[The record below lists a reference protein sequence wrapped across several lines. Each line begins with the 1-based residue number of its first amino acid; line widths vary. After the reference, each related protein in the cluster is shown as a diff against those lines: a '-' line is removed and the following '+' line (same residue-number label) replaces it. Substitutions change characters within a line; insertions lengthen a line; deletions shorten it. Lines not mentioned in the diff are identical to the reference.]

1 MPERK
6 EGQVRRTSWILV
18 FMLLLAGSA
27 CAGSRAETPGP
38 AESPVRV
45 VVTNNYA
52 LAMEV
57 YVDGAGITHRLGTVD
72 PGMVGRFQ
80 VPPAMIGSGPLEFEA
95 HTPPRAAAR
104 ERAQSGRLLVAP
116 GAVVD
121 FVITP
126 RLFNSTATL
135 RR

>member
-6 EGQVRRTSWILV
+6 EGQVHRTSWILV
-18 FMLLLAGSA
+18 FTLLLAGSA
-27 CAGSRAETPGP
+27 CARGRAEAPQP
-38 AESPVRV
+38 ADSPVRV

-57 YVDGAGITHRLGTVD
+57 FVIGAGITHRLGTVD
-72 PGMVGRFQ
+72 PGMVGRFL
-80 VPPAMIGSGPLEFEA
+80 VPPGMIGSGPLEFQA
-95 HTPPRAAAR
+95 NPAPRAAER
-104 ERAQSGRLLVAP
+104 EQAQSGRLLVAP
-116 GAVVD
+116 GAVMD